1 MKAYSLDMREH
12 IAQASER
19 GIPKGDIARVFGVSL
34 STVKRYARQRRTTGN
49 VAPKPIPGR
58 RRQLAAPHEQALRAQ
73 LQANPDATLKQHRA
87 ALHREHGVGVSISTI
102 SRAIKRLGWTR
113 KKKVL
118 RAVERNEMAHAAWRL
133 LAATLDTGQLI
144 FVDECSV
151 NLAMTPRY
159 ARSPKGDRAIGAVPR
174 KRGANITLIASL
186 SRQGIA
192 TAMYLEGAAD
202 AQTFALYVREVLAPA
217 LKPQQVVIM
226 DNSSIHKGDGVAK
239 VIEER
244 QCRLLFLPP
253 YPEGLVPI
261 DEAFSKIKEHLRRAE
276 ARTAEALDA
285 AVLQAIDAVSPSV
298 ARGWF
303 THCGYTRPSIGEYPH
318 CPAPATQVLSP
329 PVTNGLAAIGRS

>member
-12 IAQASER
+12 IVQAIDR
-19 GIPKGDIARVFGVSL
+19 GIPKADIVRVFGVAP
-34 STVKRYARQRRTTGN
+34 STVKRYARQRQATGK

-58 RRQLAAPHEQALRAQ
+58 RRQLTAAHEQALLAQ
-73 LQANPDATLKQHRA
+73 LQADPDATLKRHRA
-87 ALHREHGVGVSISTI
+87 TLQRDQGLNVSITTI

-118 RAVERNEMAHAAWRL
+118 RAVERDEQAHAAWRL
-133 LAATLDTGQLI
+133 LAATLDSGQLV

-159 ARSPKGDRAIGAVPR
+159 SRAPKGSRAVGAVPR

-186 SRQGIA
+186 SLQGIE
-192 TAMYLEGAAD
+192 TAMHLEGAAD
-202 AQTFALYVREVLAPA
+202 ARIFARYVRDILAPA

-226 DNSSIHKGDGVAK
+226 DNIGIHKGALVANA
-239 VIEER
+239 IAAR

-261 DEAFSKIKEHLRRAE
+261 DEAFSKIKAHLRRAE
-276 ARTAEALDA
+276 ARTVKALDSA
-285 AVLQAIDAVSPSV
+285 ILQAIDAVSPAD

-303 THCGYTRPSIGEYPH
+303 THCGYTHP
-318 CPAPATQVLSP
+318 Q
-329 PVTNGLAAIGRS
+329 